1 MNAHTPFDA
10 NKDWSNPYCQNS
22 SNDPMVDALLGNAYH
37 VVRTVYC
44 NLGNL
49 KLLYE
54 FLNQYGMVIGVQS
67 EAELKALTS
76 DAKYARIYG
85 FSRTGERQ
93 VTDYL
98 YVDGDRT
105 GILPNDTTATGS
117 WITVATS
124 GSNGSGGTSS
134 GEGAYIPWVYANG
147 SATGGETTINVPDDT
162 VGVPFIIIN
171 GDMQYVGRGFEFN
184 VDNLSVTLAQPLEEG
199 DEVVFLLTGTPAVP
213 DNPNVSDWVQIN
225 WLYNGG
231 YASGGEQ
238 VIQIPYTFQSVPA
251 IYKNGARYYAGLAEN
266 SYTVDATN
274 QRILLTEPL
283 ATNDRLIV
291 TIGGESET
299 LIMSDRTIQ
308 EVARSANVKDTEI
321 ILSTNTT
328 QYLNDKKVIYDVVE
342 QKIYGLPLLPTNIY
356 IGSVSNGKLTYNP
369 GNITVDLVPI
379 PDSAEELSTTLA
391 SASGASSIG
400 AASGNTVQEDLDE
413 LLNRKGII
421 LTPEMF
427 SNGTETNHTA
437 VFKAMLAEAKAKGLS
452 VSASGT
458 YVLDAHPTDPI
469 DIEVPADFS
478 AATIIC
484 TTNDGNSENWNNTSI
499 LFRIPQ
505 ESQDVTAQFASE
517 TYARGKKAIDV
528 KGLSG
533 WLSFEST
540 DVWLQRKSN
549 AAAAGSPQYKI
560 EVNETDQKGALS
572 YNHYHTFTS
581 APTVSYKPFVNE
593 LTFKAPNVILDGAGI
608 GWVVFCERNNVNIL
622 GNSIT
627 SKNNG
632 FAMTFITFNRCARSY
647 IADYNLDANFPE
659 TYAGGYTVLLTQ
671 ASSVTAE
678 RINSPSGWSGI
689 DGNYYRGLTVRDS
702 KLRSVGGHCGVSDVL
717 IQGCTITNHCNG
729 MGWGTW
735 TALNCHHNLSL
746 DKTNDDFWS
755 TKYDYNNSWDGK
767 VIIRDLKVTLHSG
780 CTGHSVVTAM
790 EPKADH
796 GMLGYCPDI
805 YVNNV
810 EYDIANTSSNM
821 DIRTINLGVSSGNNY
836 EQYQVLPQFHTV
848 DGVTFGGGSN
858 RYLGNTNYRV
868 IYNERNYTNITS
880 TQMNAINRSGSRYI
894 AKVSNIELERLGRIN
909 QDWVNAARVDGFKFT
924 SYGTKQEIYIDRS
937 AHVIPCTSA
946 WTDMKITVSN
956 QRMNKGFLDN
966 AVTRTGNNSYNKLTF
981 TSCEIFGVG
990 GTGPTYRS
998 GLFDFVGCIFRWDS
1012 DSDKAIAAPATT
1024 MGTDFGSGVQVTG
1037 RIQSCVLG
1045 TTPASSTVDATLK
1058 TRILSGYTNAGVY
1071 TIS

>member
-10 NKDWSNPYCQNS
+10 SQDWSNPYCQNS

-49 KLLYE
+49 ILLYDL
-54 FLNQYGMVIGVQS
+54 LNQYGMVIGVQS
-67 EAELKALTS
+67 ETELKALTTN
-76 DAKYARIYG
+76 AKYARIYG
-85 FSRTGERQ
+85 FSRAGDRQ

-98 YVDGDRT
+98 YVEDDRT
-105 GILPNDTTATGS
+105 GIIPNDTTATGS

-124 GSNGSGGTSS
+124 GSNGGGTSS
-134 GEGAYIPWVYANG
+134 DEGAYIPWVYANG
-147 SATGGETTINVPDDT
+147 SATGGETSINVPDDT

-171 GDMQYVGRGFEFN
+171 GNMQYVGRGFEFN
-184 VDNLSVTLAQPLEEG
+184 VDSLSVTLAQPLEEG

-251 IYKNGARYYAGLAEN
+251 IYKNGARYYAGLSEN
-266 SYTVDATN
+266 SYTVDADN
-274 QRILLTEPL
+274 QRIMLTEPL
-283 ATNDRLIV
+283 ATNDRLII

-308 EVARSANVKDTEI
+308 EVARSANVKDTDV

-328 QYLNDKKVIYDVVE
+328 QYLNDKKIIYDVAA
-342 QKIYGLPLLPTNIY
+342 QKAYGLPPLPTNIY

-369 GNITVDLVPI
+369 GSITVDLVPL
-379 PDSAEELSTTLA
+379 PGS
-391 SASGASSIG
+391 
-400 AASGNTVQEDLDE
+400 VDE
-413 LLNRKGII
+413 LLNNKGVI

-427 SNGTETNHTA
+427 SNGTEINHTA

-517 TYARGKKAIDV
+517 TFSRGKKYIDV
-528 KGLSG
+528 TGLSG

-540 DVWLQRKSN
+540 DVWLQRKAN
-549 AAAAGSPQYKI
+549 ASAAGSPQYKI
-560 EVNETDQKGALS
+560 EVNETDQKGTLS
-572 YNHYHTFTS
+572 YNHYHSFTS

-622 GNSIT
+622 GNNIA

-632 FAMTFITFNRCARSY
+632 FAMSFIEFNRCARSY
-647 IADYNLDANFPE
+647 ITDYSLDANFPE
-659 TYAGGYTVLLTQ
+659 TYGGGYTVMLTQ

-678 RINSPSGWSGI
+678 RINSLSGWSGI

-702 KLRSVGGHCGVSDVL
+702 KLRSVGGHCGVSDVF

-735 TALNCHHNLSL
+735 TALDCHHNLSL
-746 DKTNDDFWS
+746 DKASEDFWS

-767 VIIRDLKVTLHSG
+767 VIVKNLKVTLHSG

-796 GMLGYCPDI
+796 AMLGYCPDI
-805 YVNNV
+805 FINNV
-810 EYDIANTSSNM
+810 EYDIANTNPNM
-821 DIRTINLGVSSGNNY
+821 DIRTINLGVSGGSNF

-868 IYNERNYTNITS
+868 VYNERNYTSITS
-880 TQMNAINRSGSRYI
+880 AQMNAINRSGSRYI
-894 AKVSNIELERLGRIN
+894 VKVSNIELERLGRIN
-909 QDWVNAARVDGFKFT
+909 QDSLNAARVDGFKFT
-924 SYGTKQEIYIDRS
+924 SYGTKQEIHIERS

-946 WTDMKITVSN
+946 WTDMTIAVSN
-956 QRMNKGFLDN
+956 QRMNKGFFDN
-966 AVTRTGNNSYNKLTF
+966 AVTRTGNTSYNKITF
-981 TSCEIFGVG
+981 TSCELFGVG
-990 GTGPTYRS
+990 GSGAIYRS
-998 GLFDFVGCIFRWDS
+998 GLFDFVGCVFRWDS
-1012 DSDKAIAAPATT
+1012 HSDKPIASPDTT
-1024 MGTDFGSGVQVTG
+1024 MGTDFGSDVQVTG

-1045 TTPASSTVDATLK
+1045 ITPASSTVDATFK
-1058 TRILSGYTNAGVY
+1058 TRVLSGYTNAGVY
-1071 TIS
+1071 TAS